1 MRLWPTCSARRAELL
16 PGGSGSAGL
25 AIIMHRSTII
35 VAVGLSLAV
44 GVAPALASPGLAP
57 VLGANKAGTSAK
69 KNIAVGQIS
78 GPKGSKMRVSLMMR
92 IKDAGYLVTDAEDLK
107 TGSSKASIKKM
118 AKALQVDAV
127 VLGKVSNGNDLTL
140 SVYKPDGRLAEQI
153 KLKGGTSTKL
163 ENAIQNEFDIV
174 IAAPLAKAAGGK
186 GVAEP
191 PPEAEGTPPVVE
203 EAEPEVAEN
212 AAVAQA
218 AEPTDAEKP
227 PEDQPDEP
235 APKKDEKKPSKGG
248 RAPFELDLK
257 LRGYSRAWEYT
268 GEPVGV
274 RDPSASHRTLQ
285 PYNLDFAP
293 ALEFA
298 TVLYPAAFFTD
309 GIASNFG
316 VMGSFVLGIATSTD
330 FEQQIPG
337 TTNKLV
343 TELKTTSQ
351 AWDMGV
357 RGRIPIGP
365 AELALFATYGSHSF
379 ILHGDEGGT
388 GLAPLVP
395 DVKYTFVRL
404 GAEARVRVAKFL
416 AGGHIAPRILTSL
429 HQIDLP
435 YVWFPNAHGSG
446 LDFGLMVGY
455 GVLPYMDIVLNA
467 DFVGYGFDFN
477 PMPADPL
484 LAPVIAGGATDRYN
498 SLSLGVKFT
507 LGGSGK

>member
-1 MRLWPTCSARRAELL
+1 
-16 PGGSGSAGL
+16 
-25 AIIMHRSTII
+25 MHRSSLLVAIALSFV
-35 VAVGLSLAV
+35 VAVEPARASA
-44 GVAPALASPGLAP
+44 GVAPILA
-57 VLGANKAGTSAK
+57 ANKAGTSAK
-69 KNIAVGQIS
+69 KNIAVGQIT
-78 GPKGSKMRVSLMMR
+78 GPKASKMRVSLMMR

-118 AKALQVDAV
+118 AQALQVDAV
-127 VLGKVSNGNDLTL
+127 MLGKISNGNDLTL
-140 SVYKPDGRLAEQI
+140 SVYKPDGRLVEQI

-186 GVAEP
+186 GVVDAPAE
-191 PPEAEGTPPVVE
+191 ADGKPPVVE
-203 EAEPEVAEN
+203 DAEPEVAES

-218 AEPTDAEKP
+218 AEPAAAEQP
-227 PEDQPDEP
+227 PEDQPDEQ
-235 APKKDEKKPSKGG
+235 APKDDEKKPSKAG
-248 RAPFELDLK
+248 RAPFEVDLK
-257 LRGYSRAWEYT
+257 MRGYSRAWEYT
-268 GEPVGV
+268 GDPVGV

-293 ALEFA
+293 ALEVA
-298 TVLYPAAFFTD
+298 AILYPGAFLTD
-309 GIASNFG
+309 GIASHFG

-337 TTNKLV
+337 TSNKLV

-351 AWDMGV
+351 AWDMGL

-365 AELALFATYGSHSF
+365 AELALFATYGTHSF

-404 GAEARVRVAKFL
+404 GAEARVRIAKFL
-416 AGGHIAPRILTSL
+416 GGGHIAPRILTSL

-477 PMPADPL
+477 PMPVDPL
-484 LAPVIAGGATDRYN
+484 IGPVIAGGATDRYN

-507 LGGSGK
+507 LGGSK